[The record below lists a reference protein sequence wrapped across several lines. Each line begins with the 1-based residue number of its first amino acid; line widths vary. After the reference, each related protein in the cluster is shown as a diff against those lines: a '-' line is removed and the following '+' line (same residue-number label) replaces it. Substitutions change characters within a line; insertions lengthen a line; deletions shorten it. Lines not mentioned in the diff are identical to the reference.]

1 MYVCISADPCR
12 QQGERV
18 REEITSNKC
27 CAVQVR
33 GKRGGDRKGS
43 QVQSKKPKKG
53 SEKGGA
59 VSANV
64 ASERST
70 KQEVRSKNAE
80 ARVNERQKVMFGTLG
95 YGPRAQSVLHCHGV
109 LALRGGPLTG
119 AVPHES
125 QLSDNAGKL
134 AVGSAGTQG
143 KARFELQ
150 DDAGKVAGKSKV

>member
-1 MYVCISADPCR
+1 M
-12 QQGERV
+12 
-18 REEITSNKC
+18 
-27 CAVQVR
+27 QVR
-33 GKRGGDRKGS
+33 GNRGGDRKGS

-53 SEKGGA
+53 SEKGKA

-64 ASERST
+64 ARERST
-70 KQEVRSKNAE
+70 KQEVKSNNAE
-80 ARVNERQKVMFGTLG
+80 ARLNERQKVMLGTLG

-109 LALRGGPLTG
+109 LALRGSPLTG

-134 AVGSAGTQG
+134 VVGNAGTQG

-150 DDAGKVAGKSKV
+150 DDGLSCKMTQAKWQLAVQEGREKQGLKLVSRQFRKQR

>member
-1 MYVCISADPCR
+1 MQCKWGASEGGTEREARC
-12 QQGERV
+12 RV
-18 REEITSNKC
+18 RSPKKE
-27 CAVQVR
+27 A
-33 GKRGGDRKGS
+33 RKG
-43 QVQSKKPKKG
+43 
-53 SEKGGA
+53 EA

-109 LALRGGPLTG
+109 LALRGSPLTG

-150 DDAGKVAGKSKV
+150 DDAGKVAVGSAGRQGKARFEASF